1 MSDRQSITRRMIAF
15 YWKNARQTQSECLK
29 RRFLTLASDYQ
40 DKALAEQ
47 YPEENARQSE
57 PIGKDGR

>member
-1 MSDRQSITRRMIAF
+1 MIAF

-47 YPEENARQSE
+47 YPEENARLSE
-57 PIGKDGR
+57 PVGKDGR